1 MTTVAEIKSAVKALP
16 DKDFNSFSSW
26 FDKIEEEHWD
36 RRIAKDQ
43 KSGPLCDLMTEA
55 LVDYRAG
62 KCSPL

>member
-1 MTTVAEIKSAVKALP
+1 MTTVTEIKSAVKALP

-36 RRIAKDQ
+36 RQIAKDQ